1 MKFEKTDKLYALS
14 KKYNFDKQELINWF
28 ILAKKRK
35 GMPFDY
41 FYQDGG
47 AGCSMINTADEY
59 LCIIMIHN
67 ENTCTNCIFS
77 KRNTNHNASIE
88 ILDNL
93 KRIIEQ

>member
-41 FYQDGG
+41 FYQD
-47 AGCSMINTADEY
+47 
-59 LCIIMIHN
+59 
-67 ENTCTNCIFS
+67 
-77 KRNTNHNASIE
+77 
-88 ILDNL
+88 
-93 KRIIEQ
+93 

>member
-41 FYQDGG
+41 FYQNGG
-47 AGCSMINTADEY
+47 TECSMHNTANKN
-59 LCIIMIHN
+59 LCIIIVHN
-67 ENTCTNCIFS
+67 ENICKNCIFS
-77 KRNTNHNASIE
+77 KINKNHNDSIE
-88 ILDNL
+88 ILNSI
-93 KRIIEQ
+93 KEIIG